1 MGSIISGV
9 IEFTVARS
17 AHLNCL
23 PVPIPNARQTF
34 ISSSIGKCSD
44 VFSVV
49 IVDEEDVVHVVPMDV
64 WKFNEDVV
72 VTDDDDDLVVIDD
85 DDDLVVIDDDDDL
98 VVIDDDDL
106 GIAVDVNEGDIDAVF
121 CEEHVVDDND
131 DDGVV
136 VDKDDV
142 VVETIFGMNSMLLY
156 FLMPSHLIFGFGF
169 DVGREQERT
178 VR

>member
-1 MGSIISGV
+1 M
-9 IEFTVARS
+9 
-17 AHLNCL
+17 NCL
-23 PVPIPNARQTF
+23 PVPIANARQTF
-34 ISSSIGKCSD
+34 ISSSIGKCSG

-72 VTDDDDDLVVIDD
+72 VTDDD
-85 DDDLVVIDDDDDL
+85 
-98 VVIDDDDL
+98 
-106 GIAVDVNEGDIDAVF
+106 EGDIDAVF

>member
-72 VTDDDDDLVVIDD
+72 VT
-85 DDDLVVIDDDDDL
+85 DDDDDL